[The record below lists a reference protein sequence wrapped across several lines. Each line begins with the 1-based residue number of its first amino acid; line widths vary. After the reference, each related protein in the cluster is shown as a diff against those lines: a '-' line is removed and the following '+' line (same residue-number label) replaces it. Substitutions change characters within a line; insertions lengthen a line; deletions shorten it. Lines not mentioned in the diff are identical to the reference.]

1 MKSPSARRKGGF
13 QQIDLNLVP
22 IIDTM
27 VTLIAFLLFTTSFLA
42 IASIESPF
50 PQASSSNTQEQLKEK
65 PLQLTLSIRPDETE
79 IWSPFDRIQKKTA
92 PNPIPGQPDV
102 KFVHDTLLQ
111 IKHQFPQ
118 ETKIVIVP
126 YSGVTYD
133 TLITTMDAM
142 RMMDPTDPPFF
153 QKNPVTGVDEA
164 VKSLFP
170 EVIFG
175 NLLGDS

>member
-1 MKSPSARRKGGF
+1 VKSPSARRKGGGH
-13 QQIDLNLVP
+13 QIELNLVP

-42 IASIESPF
+42 IASIETPF
-50 PQASSSNTQEQLKEK
+50 PQASSSSVKEELKEK
-65 PLQLTLSIRPDETE
+65 PLQLTVSIRPDETE
-79 IWSPFDRIQKKTA
+79 IWSPFDRIEKKISK
-92 PNPIPGQPDV
+92 NPIPGQPDT
-102 KFVHDTLLQ
+102 KFVHDTLIQ

-118 ETKIVIVP
+118 ESKIVIVP

-153 QKNPVTGVDEA
+153 VKNATTGIDES
-164 VKSLFP
+164 VKTLFP

-175 NLLGDS
+175 NLLGDT